1 MAKQATGR
9 KANRIGLG
17 GLLAGRQGAEAP
29 RGVPGAPPP
38 ADAVQHPRPSA
49 LKNRRVALYLRVS
62 TDEQTIENQRKEL
75 TALAERAGWQIVNT
89 FTDEGI
95 SGAKGRDRRPGFDA
109 MLNAATRRE
118 FDMLLVWS
126 VDRLS
131 RSLQDL
137 IATLNELHAVGC
149 DLFMLRQNVDTT
161 TPAGKAM
168 FQIMGV
174 FAEFERAMIRER
186 VFSGMQRAK
195 AQGKRLGR
203 APTPALTEAAIRIE
217 LQRGT
222 GILKTARLHKV
233 GTATVQRIKRE
244 MTAQ

>member
-1 MAKQATGR
+1 
-9 KANRIGLG
+9 
-17 GLLAGRQGAEAP
+17 
-29 RGVPGAPPP
+29 
-38 ADAVQHPRPSA
+38 
-49 LKNRRVALYLRVS
+49 VS
-62 TDEQTIENQRKEL
+62 TDEQTIENQRNEL

-186 VFSGMQRAK
+186 VLSGMQRAK

-203 APTPALTEAAIRIE
+203 AHTPALTEAAIRIE

-244 MTAQ
+244 MTSCS